1 MEAENARDAMVK
13 EAIQQAHERM
23 RRHRE
28 GVEAQEKRTAWRARG
43 RSRGG
48 ARTLSSAAAAEQTAA
63 VGTATNDDEDEAAA
77 AAAAAAAAPEE
88 EFEPRRYPER
98 TSNLLNRLKS
108 FTRSTSGRQWKSDS
122 KKATRGGGGGGGGTG
137 DGGGRNERELGGAS
151 DHTVRPD
158 VNRTAMTVDDTPS
171 NSAGSRGSEEGPVW
185 ANRSPRER
193 VVTFSEAINPLARDS
208 SAESGGIPMH
218 VSVSL

>member
-77 AAAAAAAAPEE
+77 AAAAAPEE

-122 KKATRGGGGGGGGTG
+122 KKATRGGGGGGTG
-137 DGGGRNERELGGAS
+137 DGGGGNERELGGAS
-151 DHTVRPD
+151 DDAVRPD

-185 ANRSPRER
+185 ANRSPREWLA
-193 VVTFSEAINPLARDS
+193 FSKAMNPLARDAR
-208 SAESGGIPMH
+208 AESGGIPMH
-218 VSVSL
+218 ETELL

>member
-13 EAIQQAHERM
+13 EALQQAHERM

-48 ARTLSSAAAAEQTAA
+48 ARSMSSAAAAEQTAA
-63 VGTATNDDEDEAAA
+63 VGAATNDDEDEEAAA
-77 AAAAAAAAPEE
+77 SEE
-88 EFEPRRYPER
+88 EFERRRFSER
-98 TSNLLNRLKS
+98 TSNLLNRLTS
-108 FTRSTSGRQWKSDS
+108 FNRSTSGRQRKSDS
-122 KKATRGGGGGGGGTG
+122 KKATRGGGTG

-151 DHTVRPD
+151 DDTVRPD

-185 ANRSPRER
+185 ANRSPREWLA
-193 VVTFSEAINPLARDS
+193 FSKAMNPLARDAR
-208 SAESGGIPMH
+208 AESGGIPMH

>member
-1 MEAENARDAMVK
+1 M
-13 EAIQQAHERM
+13 
-23 RRHRE
+23 
-28 GVEAQEKRTAWRARG
+28 RTAWRARG

-48 ARTLSSAAAAEQTAA
+48 ARTLSSAAAVEQTAA

-88 EFEPRRYPER
+88 EFERRRFSER

-122 KKATRGGGGGGGGTG
+122 KKATRGGGTG
-137 DGGGRNERELGGAS
+137 DGGGGNERELGGAS
-151 DHTVRPD
+151 DDMVRPD

-185 ANRSPRER
+185 ANRSPREWLAL
-193 VVTFSEAINPLARDS
+193 SKAMNPLARDAR
-208 SAESGGIPMH
+208 AESGGIPMH

>member
-13 EAIQQAHERM
+13 EALQQAHEPM

-48 ARTLSSAAAAEQTAA
+48 ARTLSSAAAAELTAA
-63 VGTATNDDEDEAAA
+63 VGAATNDDEDEEAAA
-77 AAAAAAAAPEE
+77 SEE
-88 EFEPRRYPER
+88 EFERRRFSER

-122 KKATRGGGGGGGGTG
+122 KKATKGGGGTG
-137 DGGGRNERELGGAS
+137 DGGGGNERELGGAS
-151 DHTVRPD
+151 DDTVRPD
-158 VNRTAMTVDDTPS
+158 VNRTATTVDDTPS

-185 ANRSPRER
+185 ANRSPREWLA
-193 VVTFSEAINPLARDS
+193 FSKAMNPLARDAR
-208 SAESGGIPMH
+208 AESGGIPMH
-218 VSVSL
+218 ETELL